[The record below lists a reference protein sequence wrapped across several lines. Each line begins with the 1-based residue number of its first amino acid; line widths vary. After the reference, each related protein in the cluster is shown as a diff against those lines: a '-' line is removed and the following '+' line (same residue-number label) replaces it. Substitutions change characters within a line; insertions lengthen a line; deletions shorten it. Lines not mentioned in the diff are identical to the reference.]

1 MQSRH
6 IKFETECEI
15 YKEVIMGSRQHNC
28 KMGMQNR
35 KSQSRKKKKSN
46 KKSWSKTH
54 KKGISHGTEATKLQ
68 KAKDGMQKATMEQ
81 RQNNCK
87 IQKGMTRKP
96 FIA

>member
-1 MQSRH
+1 
-6 IKFETECEI
+6 
-15 YKEVIMGSRQHNC
+15 
-28 KMGMQNR
+28 MQNR
-35 KSQSRKKKKSN
+35 KSQSRKNTFNHRVQHKEEKKGN

-54 KKGISHGTEATKLQ
+54 NKGISHGTEATKLQ

-87 IQKGMTRKP
+87 IQKGMTQKP

>member
-1 MQSRH
+1 MFNHRLQQ
-6 IKFETECEI
+6 
-15 YKEVIMGSRQHNC
+15 KEE
-28 KMGMQNR
+28 
-35 KSQSRKKKKSN
+35 KKSN
-46 KKSWSKTH
+46 KK
-54 KKGISHGTEATKLQ
+54 SHGTEATKLQ